1 MGPMGA
7 PDRVWSPAFAV
18 LWVATFL
25 VFLSFYLLLPVLP
38 VYALREGVP
47 ESAIGLIIGVFAL
60 TAMVFKPWVGWLLD
74 WRGRRGLLLAGAA
87 MFAVASLLYP
97 LAHST
102 APLLLVRLLHGAGM
116 GLFPTAGVAVVAD
129 LAPPERR
136 GEAMGFFGMAA
147 NLAMGVGP
155 VVGVALDQQLGFV
168 ALCLGGALLAALG
181 TALSLRVAETGTPA
195 PPPPFRLGGLFAPAA
210 FHPAAIA
217 LALYLTY
224 GAVISF
230 LPLLTQARA
239 AGNPGAFFGLMAAAL
254 LVVRARAGQLSDRHG
269 RQAVV
274 LPAMALTA
282 AALGLLAGARS
293 AWGIHAAGLLFGLG
307 FGCAQ
312 PALMAWAADRV
323 GPADRGKAMGTFYT
337 AWELGIGGGA
347 ILAGLGLP
355 YTGFDGLFGVT
366 AAVAL
371 LGGALALWRGDPR
384 PTPG

>member
-1 MGPMGA
+1 MSPA
-7 PDRVWSPAFAV
+7 TRVWTPAFAV

-25 VFLSFYLLLPVLP
+25 IFLSFYLSLPVLP
-38 VYALREGVP
+38 LYALREGVP

-87 MFAVASLLYP
+87 IFAAASLLYP

-102 APLLLVRLLHGAGM
+102 VPLLVVRILHGVGM
-116 GLFPTAGVAVVAD
+116 GLFPTAGIAVVAD

-136 GEAMGFFGMAA
+136 GEAMGFFGMAS

-155 VVGVALDQQLGFV
+155 VVGVVLDQRFGFV
-168 ALCLGGALLAALG
+168 ALCLGAAVLAALG
-181 TALSLRVAETGTPA
+181 TLLSLRVPETGVPA
-195 PPPPFRLGGLFAPAA
+195 DPPPFRLGGLFASAA
-210 FHPAAIA
+210 FHPAAIT
-217 LALYLTY
+217 LALYVPY
-224 GAVISF
+224 GAVMSF
-230 LPLLTQARA
+230 LPLLTEARG
-239 AGNPGAFFGLMAAAL
+239 AGNPGAFFGLMAVAL
-254 LVVRARAGQLSDRHG
+254 LAVRARAGQLSDRYG
-269 RQAVV
+269 RRAVV

-282 AALGLLAGARS
+282 GALALLAGARS
-293 AWGIHAAGLLFGLG
+293 AWWIYGAGLVFGLG

-337 AWELGIGGGA
+337 AWELGIGGGS
-347 ILAGLGLP
+347 ILAGLLLP
-355 YTGFDGLFGVT
+355 YAGFDGLFGLA

-371 LGGALALWRGDPR
+371 AGGALAARKGRGGPV
-384 PTPG
+384 PA